1 MRDLRARMA
10 IIGLILAFPV
20 LMLALN
26 PRRSSVQE
34 AALPLLAVETILVG
48 GLAVAARERLRLS
61 NERAAAAA
69 AGAVRSAPALRS
81 PASSPHAVGR
91 ARLARGL
98 PAGRL

>member
-69 AGAVRSAPALRS
+69 VRSAPALRS

-98 PAGRL
+98 PVGRL

>member
-48 GLAVAARERLRLS
+48 GLAVAARERLRLGT
-61 NERAAAAA
+61 ERAAN
-69 AGAVRSAPALRS
+69 GAVRSAPALRS

-98 PAGRL
+98 PVGRL